1 MNKNK
6 NRLLLA
12 CALLGLLLT
21 QGGLVFG
28 REVNGIS
35 TLSLESLPPISSQGE
50 NEAPVGSWYFTVSSQ
65 TAPAPFKGLIT
76 FCEGGGL
83 VASGQGD
90 ILLNP
95 PPGVPPIATPG
106 HGAWSRTAN
115 HEYLFTFRQIF
126 YNGDGSYA
134 GGAKIRNAATLD
146 KSGNSMAGQLTV
158 DYYNENDEVVFT
170 GTGTF
175 TAVRILAE
183 GLTP

>member
-1 MNKNK
+1 MNRNK

-12 CALLGLLLT
+12 CALVGLLLN
-21 QGGLVFG
+21 QVGLVFG
-28 REVNGIS
+28 HEPNGIS
-35 TLSLESLPPISSQGE
+35 TLPVASPPSISQSE

-90 ILLNP
+90 ILLSP
-95 PPGVPPIATPG
+95 PPGVPPLATAG

-134 GGAKIRNAATLD
+134 GGAKIRNAATLS